1 MRGQKASVFSACFCS
16 GIVTIV
22 IIVTIK
28 FNVMENDKEIIIKKY
43 LSAFEPV
50 VQSGESRVERG
61 NQSGVSRVESGERE
75 SLMCNVKSLTESSS
89 QGRVVVKTSEDIIR
103 ELEDIVELET
113 NDVVAVMLAEGYDL
127 MRRNE
132 VFGWAM
138 RLR

>member
-1 MRGQKASVFSACFCS
+1 MFSACFCS
-16 GIVTIV
+16 RIVTIV

-28 FNVMENDKEIIIKKY
+28 FNAMENEMNVAYVVLRKY

-50 VQSGESRVERG
+50 AHIGESIVERG
-61 NQSGVSRVESGERE
+61 EFS
-75 SLMCNVKSLTESSS
+75 
-89 QGRVVVKTSEDIIR
+89 GRVVVKTSEDIIR

-113 NDVVAVMLAEGYDL
+113 NDVVAVMLADGYDL

-132 VFGWAM
+132 VFGWAL